1 MINLEDYQALGQ
13 PVEIGSID
21 GELKKLWEADEAN
34 TNASLMNLIVYTE
47 ESGQLLK
54 NSEMVQELTR
64 ENACRAVLIEME
76 RAAEES
82 EALAWITAHCHL
94 AHGKKS
100 ICCEQVAIM
109 LRGYSLGR
117 LRNTAF
123 AHLNSDLPLVFW
135 WQGELSNLFED
146 RLYRL
151 LNRLIVDSSDW
162 ADPLA
167 GFQRILEA
175 QKETN
180 DGMVVQDLSWTRTFL
195 YRLAVARLF
204 DDPIA
209 QQSIPE
215 MNLLK
220 VTANP
225 QYRVSALLLVS
236 WIMTRAGWK
245 LASTE
250 GAHWELR
257 SETDQVIRCEFNW
270 DEDAAPIAGLEMS
283 SPDCQVHVSRKK
295 GDSHLVQEVCSDG
308 HCVEMSGLADS
319 DEPGKLVISQL
330 SRGTKNSL
338 FMSILPVFMQLLKV
352 EA

>member
-135 WQGELSNLFED
+135 WQG
-146 RLYRL
+146 
-151 LNRLIVDSSDW
+151 
-162 ADPLA
+162 
-167 GFQRILEA
+167 
-175 QKETN
+175 TN
-180 DGMVVQDLSWTRTFL
+180 
-195 YRLAVARLF
+195 
-204 DDPIA
+204 P
-209 QQSIPE
+209 
-215 MNLLK
+215 
-220 VTANP
+220 
-225 QYRVSALLLVS
+225 
-236 WIMTRAGWK
+236 
-245 LASTE
+245 
-250 GAHWELR
+250 
-257 SETDQVIRCEFNW
+257 
-270 DEDAAPIAGLEMS
+270 
-283 SPDCQVHVSRKK
+283 
-295 GDSHLVQEVCSDG
+295 
-308 HCVEMSGLADS
+308 
-319 DEPGKLVISQL
+319 
-330 SRGTKNSL
+330 
-338 FMSILPVFMQLLKV
+338 
-352 EA
+352 